1 MVKMTSQ
8 GGSTMVRSR
17 SYIAT
22 PSGATIKE
30 QLNDRGMS
38 QKEFAAR
45 MDMSEKHISK
55 LINGD
60 VQLTSETAVRLEMVL
75 GVPAKFWNNLEAI
88 YREKIIKAEAENA
101 MDADVE
107 IAKQFPY
114 SEMVKFGWVP
124 KTRVAKEKVINL
136 RKYFEV
142 VELSLLGSEQITRIA
157 CRRLAITEKSDLALM
172 AWAQE
177 AKIMAR
183 GIQTAP
189 INIKGLIA
197 AMPQLR
203 KMTVLKP
210 KEFCPQIKKC
220 LADCGIALVFLPHLK
235 ESFLQGAS
243 FMDGNK
249 IVVGLTARGK
259 DADKFWFSLLH
270 ELAHIA
276 LGHLGHPNGT
286 SEDDEKAA
294 DKWSSETLIISEDF
308 EAFRRDRDYSERSVL
323 QFAKAQGIAPGIVVG
338 RMQMEGMIKY
348 SMLNNLKEKFDYTIL
363 SILYSKFTSDG
374 LKKNEENDADKEQK
388 EL

>member
-1 MVKMTSQ
+1 
-8 GGSTMVRSR
+8 MVRSR

-22 PSGATIKE
+22 PPGATIKE

-55 LINGD
+55 LINGE
-60 VQLTSETAVRLEMVL
+60 VQLTPETAVRLVMVL

-101 MDADVE
+101 MDADAE
-107 IAKQFPY
+107 MAKQFPY
-114 SEMVKFGWVP
+114 SEMAKFGWVP
-124 KTRVAKEKVINL
+124 ETSDSKDKVVNL

-142 VELSLLGSEQITRIA
+142 VELSLLESEKITRIA

-172 AWAQE
+172 AWTQA
-177 AKIMAR
+177 AKIEAR
-183 GIQTAP
+183 EIQTAP
-189 INIKGLIA
+189 INIKGLIS
-197 AMPQLR
+197 AMPKIR

-235 ESFLQGAS
+235 GSFLQGAS

-249 IVVGLTARGK
+249 IVVGLTARGR
-259 DADKFWFSLLH
+259 DADKFWFSLFH

-276 LGHLGHPNGT
+276 LGHVGQPDGT
-286 SEDDEKAA
+286 SADDEKAA
-294 DKWSSETLIISEDF
+294 DKWSGDILIPSGDF
-308 EAFRRDRDYSERSVL
+308 EAFRGYRDYSERSVIE
-323 QFAKAQGIAPGIVVG
+323 FAKTQGISPGIVVG
-338 RMQMEGMIKY
+338 RMQSEGMIKHN
-348 SMLNNLKEKFDYTIL
+348 MLNNLKEKYEI
-363 SILYSKFTSDG
+363 
-374 LKKNEENDADKEQK
+374 AV
-388 EL
+388 